1 MAWTLEYDPDALRE
15 LNKLDRTVRE
25 RIVKFLQ
32 ERLAPLDN
40 PRPLGK
46 RLHGEWSDFWRFRVG
61 DYRVIA
67 TLEQQRLIIAVVRV
81 AHRSEAYDR

>member
-25 RIVKFLQ
+25 RIIKFLQ
-32 ERLAPLDN
+32 ERLAPLDD
-40 PRPLGK
+40 PKVLGK
-46 RLHGEWSDFWRFRVG
+46 RLQGKLSEFWSFRIG

-67 TLEQQRLIIAVVRV
+67 RLEQQKLVIVVMRA
-81 AHRSEAYDR
+81 AHRSQVYDW